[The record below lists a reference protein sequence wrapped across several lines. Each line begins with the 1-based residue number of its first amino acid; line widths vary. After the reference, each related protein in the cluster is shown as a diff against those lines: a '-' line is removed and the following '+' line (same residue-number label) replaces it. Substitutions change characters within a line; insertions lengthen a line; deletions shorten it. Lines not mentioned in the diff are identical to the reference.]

1 MQKNDFHISSYLKIS
16 LPAIGLESETKNF
29 DNFSLK
35 LKLLKTNDVIKLV
48 NTQTVPFLLKKNLNS
63 LLPVHKSPEFRPI
76 LSETN
81 VVKVKI
87 KILKQCLLLFQII
100 STLCNIKLSNQ

>member
-1 MQKNDFHISSYLKIS
+1 
-16 LPAIGLESETKNF
+16 LESETKNF

-35 LKLLKTNDVIKLV
+35 LRLFKTNDVIKLV

-87 KILKQCLLLFQII
+87 EIFNTMLTFISFKSF
-100 STLCNIKLSNQ
+100 STLCNIELSNQ